1 MVGGNMKYRVPIEV
15 ERIKFELIIT
25 DSYEVILNRVSVELD
40 EMKQP
45 KCGVE
50 RDKVCPTVGSI
61 VYRKAVRECL
71 NWIYKEK
78 PPILCWSIGGDYS
91 RISLYSRF
99 ARYLAKIGYKFETE
113 DNNKF
118 YCYRI

>member
-1 MVGGNMKYRVPIEV
+1 MKYRVPIEA
-15 ERIKFELIIT
+15 EGIELELLIT

-50 RDKVCPTVGSI
+50 RDKVCPRVGSI
-61 VYRKAVRECL
+61 VYRKAARECL
-71 NWIYKEK
+71 NWIYKEN
-78 PPILCWSIGGDYS
+78 PPILFWSIGGDES
-91 RISLYSRF
+91 RISLYNRF
-99 ARYLAKIGYKFETE
+99 AQYLAKLGYRFETE
-113 DNNKF
+113 DNKKF